1 MLTKQAFARLV
12 AEDVK
17 KTTDED
23 QRTYLRTAEMRE
35 TWRNGLYLLLEDV
48 DAQLDV
54 VDAEHAREVQRYTDM
69 GDHGKVLLFEE
80 TLNYNNGRKKTER
93 FRFYVEQKL
102 VECDRLI
109 ALSDS
114 ETSLDLSLAAFL
126 RKAIETH
133 RAKLQQLDMEE
144 TPVDEALYRALDG
157 AWVFDEIE

>member
-1 MLTKQAFARLV
+1 MLTEQAFARLV

-17 KTTDED
+17 KTTDDD
-23 QRTYLRTAEMRE
+23 QRAYLRSPEMRE
-35 TWRNGLYLLLEDV
+35 QWRDGLYYLLDDV
-48 DAQLDV
+48 DNQL
-54 VDAEHAREVQRYTDM
+54 AEADSAHAREVQRYTDM
-69 GDHGKVLLFEE
+69 GDDGKGLLFEE
-80 TLNYNNGRKKTER
+80 TTNYQTSRKKTER

-133 RAKLQQLDMEE
+133 RVKLAELDIE
-144 TPVDEALYRALDG
+144 PNSIDDALYRALDG